1 MNLREMYLTVSGRGR
16 SCSMG
21 NELAVLGV
29 VPVPGN
35 DRTYEVAIEW
45 NAQEFRFRFVV
56 SDGPPRIAEGDLGW
70 VSSSGA
76 TQGLFGRLPRRCSRW
91 MTDKRDNEPTP
102 SGGPEPAL
110 PLKTR
115 EPVRGRR
122 CSARCGLGRVIPRS
136 GAP

>member
-1 MNLREMYLTVSGRGR
+1 MNLREMYLTVSGWGR

-35 DRTYEVAIEW
+35 DRTYEVTIEW

-70 VSSSGA
+70 VEFKRYPGA
-76 TQGLFGRLPRRCSRW
+76 F
-91 MTDKRDNEPTP
+91 
-102 SGGPEPAL
+102 
-110 PLKTR
+110 
-115 EPVRGRR
+115 
-122 CSARCGLGRVIPRS
+122 RS
-136 GAP
+136 IAEAVFEMDD